1 MERGR
6 SRTCGVIRMKKT
18 LGYAVL
24 VILLFAASF
33 ALNVRH
39 KRIVLEK
46 QKVELENELRRLLQ
60 EEKALRDSAPP
71 TQ

>member
-1 MERGR
+1 
-6 SRTCGVIRMKKT
+6 MKKT